1 MNEHRRT
8 YRLIAFASIGLWF
21 MALHSERASAT
32 LIAVTYGNPGAQTAD
47 STALCLG
54 TSVCVLGTE
63 SFNSV
68 STANLTTG
76 FTSTFG
82 LTGSQTITGT
92 YSADATAKTGS
103 NLVSQAANQYG
114 GAGGTGSYPELMNG
128 SYTIALAVNGVPGV
142 NYFGLWISALDA
154 NNTIAFYGG
163 GSLLFTFTP
172 SQMITAINATS
183 NKAAYY
189 GNPNNPT
196 QDTSEPF
203 AFVNFFGVGGT
214 FDKLVISNCCG
225 TGFETD
231 NQTVGYR
238 NPAPIIG
245 NLFGVPEPSAP
256 AILAIGI
263 GAMLLGRRRVISC
276 QKMLSQ
282 S

>member
-1 MNEHRRT
+1 
-8 YRLIAFASIGLWF
+8 LWF
-21 MALHSERASAT
+21 TTLHSNRASAT
-32 LIAVTYGNPGAQTAD
+32 LIDVTYGNAGAQTAD
-47 STALCLG
+47 STALCQG

-68 STANLTTG
+68 STANLTGG

-82 LTGSQTITGT
+82 LTGSQTISGT
-92 YSADATAKTGS
+92 YSADTTAKTGT
-103 NLVSQAANQYG
+103 NLVSQGANQYG
-114 GAGGTGSYPELMNG
+114 GAGGTGLYPELMNG

-154 NNTIAFYGG
+154 NNTIAFYSGA
-163 GSLLFTFTP
+163 SLLFTFTP
-172 SQMITAINATS
+172 SQMITAINARS
-183 NKAAYY
+183 DKAAYY

-245 NLFGVPEPSAP
+245 NLFGVPEPSPQAS
-256 AILAIGI
+256 LALGV
-263 GAMLLGRRRVISC
+263 ATLLLGRRRATSSPP
-276 QKMLSQ
+276 MRFRS
-282 S
+282 